1 MTFTY
6 SYWGWKLLARMHL
19 YRLFIL
25 FIIGSFLGCKSPSS
39 LPSKYEME
47 PVLIYLSAIDQP
59 DSIGFNLVE
68 SLNKLLYPRIKNGDI
83 ALWKTSSKK
92 ELINKIQFSELE
104 KFSKAN

>member
-1 MTFTY
+1 
-6 SYWGWKLLARMHL
+6 
-19 YRLFIL
+19 
-25 FIIGSFLGCKSPSS
+25 
-39 LPSKYEME
+39 ME

-92 ELINKIQFSELE
+92 ELINKIQSLFGLETISESMIIHVYMPPSNKVWFNL
-104 KFSKAN
+104 STS